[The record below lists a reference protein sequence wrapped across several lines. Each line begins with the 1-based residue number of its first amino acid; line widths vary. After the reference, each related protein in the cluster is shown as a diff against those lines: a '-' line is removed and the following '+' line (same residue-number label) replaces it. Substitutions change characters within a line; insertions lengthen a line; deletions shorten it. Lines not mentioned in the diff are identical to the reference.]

1 MRLALVCVAA
11 LSAMVAVAQE
21 GPRGGGMRMGMFGPG
36 RNVMGA
42 VSEAAPDHIVVN
54 SYLGATY
61 TIHLSEK
68 TRFLKQPPMGAPG
81 EGRREAGNW
90 QASELKATD
99 IKPGLDVEVQGELN
113 DAQKTVEA
121 TAIVVMDAPRAA
133 AMRERMQSW
142 GKSWLMGKVTAID
155 EAKLTVQGSIDNLPH
170 VIVADENTQLR
181 KRREPITLAD
191 VAVGDQVMVEGAAKA
206 GSFAATSINVMG
218 PMLQGGPRRPSD
230 GQPRQ

>member
-1 MRLALVCVAA
+1 MRRTLVCVAVLA
-11 LSAMVAVAQE
+11 GVTAMAQE
-21 GPRGGGMRMGMFGPG
+21 GPRGGGMRMGMLGPG
-36 RNVMGA
+36 RNVMGT
-42 VSEAAPDHIVVN
+42 VSEAASDHIVVN

-61 TIHLSEK
+61 TIHLGDK

-81 EGRREAGNW
+81 EGRRESGNW
-90 QASELKATD
+90 QAAELKAAD

-113 DAQKTVEA
+113 DTQKTVEA
-121 TAIVVMDAPRAA
+121 TAVVVMDAQRAA
-133 AMRERMQSW
+133 AMRERMLNW

-155 EAKLTVQGSIDNLPH
+155 EARLTVQGSIDNLSH
-170 VIVADENTQLR
+170 VVVADENTQLR

-206 GSFAATSINVMG
+206 SSFAATSINVMG